1 MQYTNQYTKYL
12 QLRNSTYYL
21 RFKIPTHLRK
31 LTPKQEIVRSLKTDS
46 FNHAC
51 VIIAT
56 KFPLLRLLQKMTP
69 TTNELQQLFDELTD
83 FTDVDAYSSYQREAT
98 SPEIDGLRTVSEMI
112 ADDLKDNRL
121 TDFTELTTTQPSET
135 NTAQY
140 KDFQRLFIRLLDA
153 KVERAIHGCTV
164 DFDALMNRASELV
177 VEPKSEPKLLSVYFK
192 KFADSRNWT
201 DKIAKDNHNNYLFLL
216 AHWGDVDITT
226 ITKKDI
232 KSAIKYRALMP
243 KGNVKPY
250 NKMSVGERYLYPTDE
265 ISDDDFVAP
274 KTAKELL
281 RLLQGFFSSYLTKE
295 LDLFSVS
302 PTDNVAY
309 KIDDVRGGSY
319 TDDEINKFIVEA
331 HRYDDWRKW
340 ALLLAVYTGARR
352 GEIVTFLQDGVKF
365 DNDSELFYFEVLQGK
380 TDSAKRQ
387 IPVHNELI
395 DAGIISLPKIDIKAK
410 LVTDFT
416 NKMRDGLGIP
426 VNDSDG
432 NKRVFHSFRHS
443 FITKA
448 VSKGISK
455 ELVQEFVGHSKQIG
469 ITSRYIHKFSI
480 ADLIPVIQR
489 VSY

>member
-12 QLRNSTYYL
+12 QLRNNTYYL

-31 LTPKQEIVRSLKTDS
+31 LTSKQEVVRSLKTDS
-46 FNHAC
+46 FDYAC
-51 VIIAT
+51 VIIAS
-56 KFPLLRLLQKMTP
+56 KFPLFRLLQKTTP

-83 FTDVDAYSSYQREAT
+83 FTDVDAYSSYQRGAT
-98 SPEIDGLRTVSEMI
+98 SPEIDGVRTIAEMV
-112 ADDLKDNRL
+112 ADDLQDSRL
-121 TDFTELTTTQPSET
+121 TDFSEFTTAQPSKT
-135 NTAQY
+135 NISQH

-216 AHWGDVDITT
+216 AHWGNVDITT

-243 KGNVKPY
+243 KGNVRPY
-250 NKMSVGERYLYPTDE
+250 NKMSVGERYLYPTDD

-295 LDLFSVS
+295 MDLFEMS
-302 PTDNVAY
+302 PTDNVTY
-309 KIDDVRGGSY
+309 KITDVRGGSY
-319 TDDEINKFIVEA
+319 TDNEICQFESKA
-331 HRYDDWRKW
+331 HEYNDWRKW
-340 ALLLAVYTGARR
+340 VLLLAIYTGARR
-352 GEIVTFLQDGVKF
+352 GEIVGFISKGTQYDEEAKLH
-365 DNDSELFYFEVLQGK
+365 YFEVLEGK
-380 TDSAKRQ
+380 TQAAKRR
-387 IPVHNELI
+387 IPVHNKLMEAKFLE
-395 DAGIISLPKIDIKAK
+395 SQPFNVNPKSI
-410 LVTDFT
+410 TDFT
-416 NKMRDGLGIP
+416 NKIRGELGISL
-426 VNDSDG
+426 NDNDG

-448 VSKGISK
+448 VSKGVTR
-455 ELVQEFVGHSKQIG
+455 ELVQEFVGHSKRADV
-469 ITSRYIHKFSI
+469 TNRYTHKFKLK
-480 ADLIPVIQR
+480 DLLSVID
-489 VSY
+489 VLNY